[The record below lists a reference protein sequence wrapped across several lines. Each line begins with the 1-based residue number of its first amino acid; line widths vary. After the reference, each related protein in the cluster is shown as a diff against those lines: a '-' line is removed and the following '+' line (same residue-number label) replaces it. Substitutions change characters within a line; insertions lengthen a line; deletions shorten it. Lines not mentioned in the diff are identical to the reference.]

1 MGRIKM
7 RKNGKPAHGN
17 RTIERHLNYQIGVES
32 VFGAN
37 TKFKGVSAQFCEDY
51 LFGVWRGVG
60 ERRGSPQD
68 SEASIRTFR
77 GIGFGLAT
85 DNRSAIVCMSHF
97 CPLESQ
103 NEKHKS

>member
-1 MGRIKM
+1 M

-32 VFGAN
+32 VFG
-37 TKFKGVSAQFCEDY
+37 TKYKIQRGVTAICEDY

-85 DNRSAIVCMSHF
+85 DNRWAIDCMSHF
-97 CPLESQ
+97 CPLES
-103 NEKHKS
+103 